1 MPQDARYFLVP
12 RRDGLNIPTVLSKKA
27 KQEQS
32 KQNQPVTLFD
42 ASKNTNQ
49 TKPPAEYAV
58 TVRFDGG
65 CLGNPGRKYGS
76 YKFEDDLAFIAK
88 ASRFDLGFGTNNE
101 AEFEALIRALQ
112 NLRELLHRTG
122 LNIATTSVLVLT
134 DSTIL
139 RNRLMGTNKV
149 HKKAEYRER
158 SEAMF
163 NLANQCLELLGGF
176 HSFIVEWQGREG
188 NVEAFGH

>member
-1 MPQDARYFLVP
+1 MTGAARE
-12 RRDGLNIPTVLSKKA
+12 GLNITTFLSKKA
-27 KQEQS
+27 KQEQA
-32 KQNQPVTLFD
+32 KQYQAVTLINI
-42 ASKNTNQ
+42 SKETSQ
-49 TKPPAEYAV
+49 PKPVAEYAV

-76 YKFEDDLAFIAK
+76 YKIEDDFVVIAK
-88 ASRFDLGFGTNNE
+88 ESKFQLGHGTNNE

-112 NLRELLHRTG
+112 NLREISHRIG
-122 LNIATTSVLVLT
+122 VNIATTSVLVVT
-134 DSTIL
+134 DSMIV
-139 RNRLMGTNKV
+139 RNRLMGKNTI

-163 NLANQCLELLGGF
+163 DLANQCLELLGGF
-176 HSFIVEWQGREG
+176 HSFNVEWQGRAK